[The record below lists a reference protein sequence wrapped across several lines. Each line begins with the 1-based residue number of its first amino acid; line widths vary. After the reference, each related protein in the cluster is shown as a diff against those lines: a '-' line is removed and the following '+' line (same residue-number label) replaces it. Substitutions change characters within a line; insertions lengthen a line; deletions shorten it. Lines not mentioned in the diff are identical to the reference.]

1 MRLHRPLFF
10 DKPLLK
16 VPKLVSR
23 IPPVRASSD
32 LAVFCRPKQE
42 PQARSPRKMYSCGF
56 PQEGPD
62 AGPGSAAPLFTA
74 ASLTQSRPTGS
85 ALRANLFPK
94 VMDPFCRLLLP
105 TLVFRLEAVHLGD
118 LLRMWVRS
126 GKKTTLPHSDF
137 QGPTGAHRTTQE
149 ARAALNALL

>member
-1 MRLHRPLFF
+1 MRLHPPLFF

-23 IPPVRASSD
+23 IPPVRASSE

-42 PQARSPRKMYSCGF
+42 PQARSPRKMQSCGF

-74 ASLTQSRPTGS
+74 ASLTQSWCSCSSWRPAADVGTVRQQNDTPSVGFS
-85 ALRANLFPK
+85 RA
-94 VMDPFCRLLLP
+94 D
-105 TLVFRLEAVHLGD
+105 
-118 LLRMWVRS
+118 RS
-126 GKKTTLPHSDF
+126 VPDS
-137 QGPTGAHRTTQE
+137 